1 MAPESELKPKP
12 VYRLEV
18 EALSNWYGRRQ
29 VLREIS
35 LQILPGEILT
45 VLGHNGAGKTTLL
58 KSIFGLVASKGRVSI
73 DGVELDSSNPEIPVK
88 RGLSFTPAESPVFRS
103 LSVKENLELGA
114 YLITDDDEKAR
125 AKERVLEL
133 FPILEDRENSLA
145 GHFSG
150 GQQRML
156 AIGIALMSSPRLML
170 LDEPSLGIAPA
181 LINDIFKRI
190 RQLCDTEGLSV
201 LLIEQN
207 VKAALTIAD
216 KTAFLRDGAIILRES
231 AAESQARPHWW
242 DLF

>member
-1 MAPESELKPKP
+1 
-12 VYRLEV
+12 
-18 EALSNWYGRRQ
+18 
-29 VLREIS
+29 
-35 LQILPGEILT
+35 
-45 VLGHNGAGKTTLL
+45 
-58 KSIFGLVASKGRVSI
+58 
-73 DGVELDSSNPEIPVK
+73 
-88 RGLSFTPAESPVFRS
+88 
-103 LSVKENLELGA
+103 
-114 YLITDDDEKAR
+114 
-125 AKERVLEL
+125 
-133 FPILEDRENSLA
+133 
-145 GHFSG
+145 
-150 GQQRML
+150 ML